1 MKKFIKTVAYIALT
15 LAVAGCAKAVAE
27 GPNEA
32 NKRYFDA
39 WVELNHK
46 GLQPSGLG
54 IYVLENTEGTGNL
67 VKKDGF
73 AYVEYTKTDLEGNI
87 SDYTDKVTAKQ
98 LGVYDTTYYY
108 GPRVL
113 TTIDQTIPTGVLD
126 ALVGMKVGGRKK
138 VVIPSWLMTYYVYG
152 SKDEYLANA
161 SNTSNA
167 IYDLEVTAYTDSIPE
182 YEDMLIKEYIFKNQN
197 IFRDYVHPT
206 QEDTA
211 FYYQCITKPE
221 KDAKPFPSDTSIY
234 INYTG
239 KLLNGLVF
247 DTTDEKT
254 AKDNGLYS
262 SSRTYEPVEVTWGE
276 TYDKI
281 KMGESEISKGFALT
295 LWQMRAFEKGIG
307 VFYSPLGYSY
317 SGSGNSIPGYA
328 PLVFEIEIVA
338 KPED

>member
-221 KDAKPFPSDTSIY
+221 KDAKPFPSDTTIY

-254 AKDNGLYS
+254 AKNNGLYS

-281 KMGESEISKGFALT
+281 KMGESEIIKGFALT

>member
-39 WVELNHK
+39 WMELNHK

-138 VVIPSWLMTYYVYG
+138 VIIPSWLMTYYVYG
-152 SKDEYLANA
+152 SKEEYLANA
-161 SNTSNA
+161 SSATSA
-167 IYDLEVTAYTDSIPE
+167 VYDLEVKEYTEDITEHERKLIDQYIGGIE
-182 YEDMLIKEYIFKNQN
+182 YETP
-197 IFRDYVHPT
+197 RG
-206 QEDTA
+206 EDKV
-211 FYYQCITKPE
+211 FYYRSISKPE
-221 KDAKPFPSDTSIY
+221 DKVKEFPSDTIIY

-247 DTTDEKT
+247 DTTNEKV

-262 SSRTYEPVEVTWGE
+262 SSRTYGPVAVSWGE
-276 TYDKI
+276 DYSKI
-281 KMGESEISKGFALT
+281 TMGDSSSDGSSVISGFAMT
-295 LWQMRAFEKGIG
+295 LWEMGPFEKGIG
-307 VFYSPLGYSY
+307 IFSSPYGYSY

-328 PLVFEIEIVA
+328 PLIFEIEIVA
-338 KPED
+338 KPEE